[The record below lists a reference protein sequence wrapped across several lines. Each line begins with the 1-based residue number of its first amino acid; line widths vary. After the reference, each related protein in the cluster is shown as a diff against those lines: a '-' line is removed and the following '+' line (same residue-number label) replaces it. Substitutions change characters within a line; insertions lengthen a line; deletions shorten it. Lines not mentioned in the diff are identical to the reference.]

1 MTLKNPPSPEKS
13 AASVDTLIDHL
24 RSLNVTDLGVTS
36 VGDVYLSAE
45 AINHAFESIYP
56 SSLAYPQ
63 VLTSCSSRAGL
74 SKTSKGVWESGDGG
88 IYCADVV

>member
-24 RSLNVTDLGVTS
+24 RSLNVTDLGVTA
-36 VGDVYLSAE
+36 VGDVYLSVE

-56 SSLAYPQ
+56 PSLAYPQ
-63 VLTSCSSRAGL
+63 VLTSSSSRARL
-74 SKTSKGVWESGDGG
+74 SKTPKGVRESGDGG